1 MKLRI
6 TDVRRAVVVAPHPD
20 DEVIG
25 AAALIAALRRQGSA
39 VAVIVVS
46 DGAASHPNSVA
57 WPPARLTAVR
67 ERESRHGLRRLGVR
81 REAVTFLRLP
91 DGQLSAGADR
101 CRAALH
107 RALRR
112 HGKVDLL
119 VGPAIADAH
128 PDHRAV
134 ARALRYFRF
143 GGRRLTYQVWPP
155 QRRSAL
161 RCRTVSLPGGAA
173 AKRSL
178 IRSHRSQ
185 LGAIRDDPHGFSI
198 ARHELAVF
206 AHPVERFV
214 EERE

>member
-1 MKLRI
+1 MKLRLAG
-6 TDVRRAVVVAPHPD
+6 VRRAIIVAPHPD

-25 AAALIAALRRQGSA
+25 AGALIAALRRQGSA

-57 WPPARLTAVR
+57 WPSARLAAAR
-67 ERESRHGLRRLGVR
+67 EQESRHALRRLGVR
-81 REAVTFLRLP
+81 RDAMTFLRLP
-91 DGQLSAGADR
+91 DGQLSALADR
-101 CRAALH
+101 CGAALH

-112 HGKVDLL
+112 HGKVELL
-119 VGPAIADAH
+119 VGPTIADAH

-134 ARALRYFRF
+134 AQALRCFRF

-185 LGAIRDDPHGFSI
+185 LGAISDDPHGFAI
-198 ARHELAVF
+198 ARHELTIF

-214 EERE
+214 EQRE